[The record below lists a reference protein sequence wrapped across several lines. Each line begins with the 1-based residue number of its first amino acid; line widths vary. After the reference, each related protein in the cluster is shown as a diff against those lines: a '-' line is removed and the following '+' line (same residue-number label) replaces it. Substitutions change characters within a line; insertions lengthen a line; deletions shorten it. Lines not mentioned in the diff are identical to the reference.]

1 MSALPRRLSSSFAS
15 SLQKGFHDIELAI
28 SENAVAALLAA
39 AILIGV
45 LVAVALRASGGAQ
58 GGSAASRNRS
68 YDLDL
73 EPAHA
78 EEYAKLQVRVRAHD
92 QEAEL
97 EVETDGFESYEELR
111 ELIVDAVPS
120 MFRDTDELS
129 LEYMN
134 QRNRWMRVKRSTPLE
149 TVKAAKMAR
158 ITVIK

>member
-1 MSALPRRLSSSFAS
+1 M
-15 SLQKGFHDIELAI
+15 
-28 SENAVAALLAA
+28 
-39 AILIGV
+39 
-45 LVAVALRASGGAQ
+45 
-58 GGSAASRNRS
+58 
-68 YDLDL
+68 
-73 EPAHA
+73 
-78 EEYAKLQVRVRAHD
+78 
-92 QEAEL
+92 
-97 EVETDGFESYEELR
+97 ETDGFESYEELR